1 MVVEP
6 VGDYFSIPTD
16 QQLATKTWYDRYTQ
30 TNIMNDASPIA
41 YDQFSS
47 LSINQLLKNAGHKSE
62 VTRHDQTAGA
72 YGAFV
77 SGVLD
82 LTGMSQPLY
91 IVSPNMTSF
100 GTALGPRG
108 EHTIMRKVSA
118 DADYG
123 GFGGLMLDTLQNEQ
137 DYFVCGGLTLKRLKI
152 KLVNNHGQPINLN
165 GTDWSFSIVFQ
176 DLQ

>member
-6 VGDYFSIPTD
+6 VGDYFSILTD

-41 YDQFSS
+41 YDQFSP
-47 LSINQLLKNAGHKSE
+47 LSINHLLKNDGHKSG

-118 DADYG
+118 DSDYG

-152 KLVNNHGQPINLN
+152 KLVNSHGQPINLN

-176 DLQ
+176 NLQ